1 MHPAASWV
9 KGRGALDQGAAA
21 RFVSSFAKWPRGT
34 APLALLLAATSLASA
49 ATDPALA
56 RLEQQVEYVSHATDG
71 VAGVGAT
78 HIETGRTLSL
88 RGFEGFPMAS
98 AFKLPVAVQILSLVD
113 DGRLTLDKMVPL
125 APSDLHPGS
134 GELTEFFFHPGVS
147 LSIAN
152 LMELMLTIS
161 DNTAAD
167 LLLREAGGPA
177 AVTARMRAL
186 GLTGIRVDR
195 STAVLISDW
204 QGVKNLPPE
213 SQWNRELWDKL
224 FDAVPQSDHM
234 RARRAE
240 MADPRDTATPDD
252 MTKLLLR
259 VWKRDILTPE
269 SARVLLDIMDRC
281 QTGKSRIK
289 GLLPQGTDV
298 AHKTGTLGGVA
309 NDIGF
314 ITLPGNAGHVA
325 ISIFTKASNKPE
337 EASEKAI
344 AEISRTI
351 YDYFV
356 LVPGNDR

>member
-1 MHPAASWV
+1 MRAVCLFLIAASLV
-9 KGRGALDQGAAA
+9 A
-21 RFVSSFAKWPRGT
+21 
-34 APLALLLAATSLASA
+34 A

-56 RLEQQVEYVSHATDG
+56 PLERQIEYVSHATDG
-71 VAGVGAT
+71 VAGVSAT
-78 HIETGRTLSL
+78 HIESGRSVSL
-88 RGFEGFPMAS
+88 RGAEAFPMAS
-98 AFKLPVAVQILSLVD
+98 AFKLPVAIQILSLVD
-113 DGRLTLDKMVPL
+113 EGKLTLDKMVTL
-125 APSDLHPGS
+125 APQDLHPGS
-134 GELTEFFFHPGVS
+134 GKLTELFFHPGVS

-152 LMELMLTIS
+152 LLELALVIS

-204 QGVKNLPPE
+204 QGVANLPSEP
-213 SQWNRELWDKL
+213 QWNRELWDRL
-224 FDAVPQSDHM
+224 YDAVPQNDHM

-240 MADPRDTATPDD
+240 TADPRDSSTPDD
-252 MTKLLLR
+252 MTRLLLR
-259 VWKRDILTPE
+259 LWKREILT
-269 SARVLLDIMDRC
+269 SQGTRILLDIMDHSE
-281 QTGKSRIK
+281 TGKSRIK

-298 AHKTGTLGGVA
+298 AHKTGSLGGVA

-314 ITLPGNAGHVA
+314 ITLPGDAGHIA
-325 ISIFTKASNKPE
+325 ISVFTKGSNKPE
-337 EASEKAI
+337 DAAEKAI

-356 LVPGNDR
+356 LVPAR